1 MAKAKVVL
9 CTVPANGE
17 RRLFDDQP
25 ETRTDDPS
33 LMMDSSLS
41 LAGRLVPE
49 TDLLVPSPSEERAE
63 VEPQLALLMTL
74 CCGLMA
80 SRTRLGGK

>member
-1 MAKAKVVL
+1 M
-9 CTVPANGE
+9 E
-17 RRLFDDQP
+17 
-25 ETRTDDPS
+25 
-33 LMMDSSLS
+33 SSLS
-41 LAGRLVPE
+41 LAVLLVPT

-80 SRTRLGGK
+80 SRTRLGGKWESDSVVED